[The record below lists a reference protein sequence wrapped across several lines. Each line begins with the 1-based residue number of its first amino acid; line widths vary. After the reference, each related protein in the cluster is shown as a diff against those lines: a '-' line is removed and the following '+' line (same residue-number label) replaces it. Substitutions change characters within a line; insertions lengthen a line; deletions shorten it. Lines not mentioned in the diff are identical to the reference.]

1 MRGWTAACLVPL
13 LVALRASAHGY
24 VSKIVIDGVAY
35 AGNEP
40 NDDTGESSWLMFWLS
55 GWGVMALEYV
65 VVARPPR
72 CSTTFVRKASMAW
85 MWDGILDYPAFALS
99 YT

>member
-1 MRGWTAACLVPL
+1 MRGWTASFLVPL

-40 NDDTGESSWLMFWLS
+40 NDDTGERFAFWHPSPLGEGIVLSW
-55 GWGVMALEYV
+55 
-65 VVARPPR
+65 VARLP
-72 CSTTFVRKASMAW
+72 CCN
-85 MWDGILDYPAFALS
+85 ALAGS
-99 YT
+99 VTP